1 MSIIKLESQD
11 NLKIFSFI
19 VRENNLIKIIESI
32 DSKVEST
39 IKNKKYIYKFDFL
52 TWRGRHDE

>member
-39 IKNKKYIYKFDFL
+39 IKNKKIYINL
-52 TWRGRHDE
+52 TF